1 MKKEIN
7 LPAPLFRDPI
17 YDCPTDPTVIWNRE
31 EEMWYMFYTQR
42 RANDVSIGSSWVHG
56 TDIGIA
62 VSKDGAKWLYRGVL
76 EGLAIERGHNTFWA
90 PEIIWA
96 EGCYHM
102 YVSYITGVPTDWE
115 YPRWLLHYT
124 SANLWDWT
132 FAGRLNLDSE
142 RVIDACIYEIEP
154 HLYKMW
160 FKDEDKNS
168 HTYVAISRDLY
179 NWEPMGAEITDCSQ
193 EGPNVFELGGIKW
206 MISDFWSGLAV
217 YRSDDFKN
225 WTRCSNILTESGE
238 RPMDKGLGHH
248 ADVVVRGD
256 RAYIFYFCHPFAR
269 ERRKM
274 TEEELAAYMSLP
286 ACERNKA
293 VVQVAELVV
302 RDGEL
307 YCDRNA
313 QVSWPEM

>member
-1 MKKEIN
+1 MKKEIA
-7 LPAPLFRDPI
+7 LPAPLFRDPL
-17 YDCPTDPTVIWNRE
+17 YDGPTDPTVIWNQE
-31 EEMWYMFYTQR
+31 EEMWYLFYTQR
-42 RANDVSIGSSWVHG
+42 RSNHVGIGAAWVHG
-56 TDIGIA
+56 TDIGVA

-76 EGLAIERGHNTFWA
+76 EGLDIERGHNTFWA

-102 YVSYITGVPTDWE
+102 YVSYITGIPTDWE

-124 SANLWDWT
+124 SQNLWDWT
-132 FAGRLNLDSE
+132 FAGRLNVDSE
-142 RVIDACIYEIEP
+142 RVIDACIYEVEP

-168 HTYVAISRDLY
+168 HTYTAISRDLY
-179 NWEPMGAEITDCSQ
+179 NWEPTGAEITDCSQ

-225 WTRCSNILTESGE
+225 WTRCSNILDKSGT

-256 RAYIFYFCHPFAR
+256 RAFIFYFCHPAVPD
-269 ERRKM
+269 KKNL
-274 TEEELAAYMSLP
+274 TGEEKAAFESLP
-286 ACERNKA
+286 AYERNSS
-293 VVQVAELVV
+293 VVQVAELFV

-313 QVSWPEM
+313 EVSWPEM